1 MWCFFLFFFSWGL
14 KRPHKKKR
22 NNKGGGG
29 KAKGNARKSFP
40 GPENKMELH
49 KKKKQEKYTKNSVLR
64 NTVALLCHW
73 FLYFASCSHTKRV
86 KKQLK
91 RG

>member
-1 MWCFFLFFFSWGL
+1 MVFFSVLFFLGL

-49 KKKKQEKYTKNSVLR
+49 KKRNKKNIQKIQCCVIR
-64 NTVALLCHW
+64 LLCSATG
-73 FLYFASCSHTKRV
+73 FYISPLARTQNGLRSS
-86 KKQLK
+86 
-91 RG
+91 

>member
-1 MWCFFLFFFSWGL
+1 MQEKVSQAL
-14 KRPHKKKR
+14 KTKWSSTKKR
-22 NNKGGGG
+22 N
-29 KAKGNARKSFP
+29 
-40 GPENKMELH
+40 
-49 KKKKQEKYTKNSVLR
+49 KKNIQKNSVLR